1 MRLQDCLAAVLA
13 QRVELPF
20 YLTTILPFKFN
31 ENTRTQTVD
40 IIICGIKIE
49 EKCITLATLYTP
61 SNDDPIFFQD
71 FFDHLL
77 DFQCVDVI
85 ISGNFNLV
93 LDLEKDKKGG
103 RAKTHTNT

>member
-61 SNDDPIFFQD
+61 SNDDPIFFQY

-77 DFQCVDVI
+77 DFI